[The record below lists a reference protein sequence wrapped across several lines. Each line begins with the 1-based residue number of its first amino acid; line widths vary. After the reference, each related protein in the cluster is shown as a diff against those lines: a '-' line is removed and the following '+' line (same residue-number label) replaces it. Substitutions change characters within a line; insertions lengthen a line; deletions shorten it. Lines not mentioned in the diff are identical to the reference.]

1 MRHGKHTF
9 KVGRNCG
16 HRRSLIANML
26 KSLIEHERIETSET
40 KAKELRIHADHMI
53 SLAKENTL
61 ASKRRVIAELMVSF
75 NRLTPKEARAAKAG
89 DTSGYNVDRKVVD
102 KLFTHL
108 SKRFASRG
116 GGFTRIIK
124 SSRRIGDNSRKCFI
138 EFLPE

>member
-40 KAKELRIHADHMI
+40 KAKELRMHADRMI
-53 SLAKENTL
+53 TMAKENTL
-61 ASKRRVIAELMVSF
+61 ASKRRAIAKLMVSF

-89 DTSGYNVDRKVVD
+89 DTSGYNSDRKVVD
-102 KLFTHL
+102 KLFNEL
-108 SKRFASRG
+108 SKRFATRN
-116 GGFTRIIK
+116 GGFTRIVK
-124 SSRRIGDNSRKCFI
+124 NTRRVGDNALSCFI